1 MTHLR
6 SKKLLYT
13 ENQYFSI
20 SNELLRLN
28 VYTLNSDTHISW
40 IYDAAQEQFAYTVTA
55 FCLNLVCW
63 SIIMYSY

>member
-28 VYTLNSDTHISW
+28 VYTLNSDTHIS
-40 IYDAAQEQFAYTVTA
+40 
-55 FCLNLVCW
+55 
-63 SIIMYSY
+63 